1 MKKFHFNKVKLFLI
15 FSLCLT
21 FVLSGFSLYSCVD
34 SMDYTDVPVKFR
46 EIIHAGGELWG
57 YDSQGTYRSFDGSNS
72 LEGLEQCAE
81 GGVSAVE
88 LDLSF
93 TSDDRLVCIHDWS
106 REYID
111 TLTSGEAPTYDEFKS
126 SSIYWNFTPIDI
138 SDAAEFLES
147 HPGMYVVTD
156 IKERFSDAAS
166 VVMEVFGE
174 KRLCDRV
181 VIQVYS
187 EEEYNIAAGLGFD
200 NIIYSLYK
208 LDWNSKTDV
217 DSLVKFAR
225 YHKLIGF
232 TFSYELCGVPG
243 YVDGMKKAGIPLY
256 VHTVNDP
263 SEVRKYLDMGIYGV
277 YTDIVGHTDEK

>member
-1 MKKFHFNKVKLFLI
+1 MKKLHFSKIKVILI
-15 FSLCLT
+15 LSLCLT

-34 SMDYTDVPVKFR
+34 SMDYNDTPVKFR

-57 YDSQGTYRSFDGSNS
+57 YDSQGTYRSFAGSNS
-72 LEGLEQCAE
+72 LEGLEQCASV
-81 GGVSAVE
+81 GGCAVE

-93 TSDDRLVCIHDWS
+93 TSDGRLVCIHDWS

-111 TLTSGEAPTYDEFKS
+111 TLTEGEAPTWEEFKL

-138 SDAAEFLES
+138 DDAAEFLAE
-147 HPGMYVVTD
+147 HPDMYIVTD
-156 IKERFSDAAS
+156 IKERFGDAVSA
-166 VVMEVFGE
+166 VKQAFGE

-187 EEEYNIAAGLGFD
+187 EEEYNIAAGQGFE

-217 DSLVKFAR
+217 KSLVKFAK

-232 TFSYELCGVPG
+232 TFAYELCNVPG

-263 SEVRKYLDMGIYGV
+263 AEAQKYLDMGIYGI
-277 YTDIVGHTDEK
+277 YTDVMTAE